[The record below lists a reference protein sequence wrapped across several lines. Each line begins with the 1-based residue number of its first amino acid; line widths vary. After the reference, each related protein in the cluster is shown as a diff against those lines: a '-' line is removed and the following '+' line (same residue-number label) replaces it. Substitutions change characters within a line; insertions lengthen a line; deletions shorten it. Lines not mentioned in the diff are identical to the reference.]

1 MNETETNNLQ
11 NPKIINAVTNSQGKF
26 LKIGFLIALITL
38 SIIGFLVFRKG
49 FLKTQAPE
57 PSKSKFVVN
66 PDLQKGPFVC
76 PVADFCNF
84 TATSS
89 SASGKLA
96 KNSKIYAS
104 FDGDVKIL
112 SRPNDDLTVLSL
124 ANDVRGIRANY
135 YFVGGEVTKLPS
147 IKEGGLIATISR
159 EPSTQLNGGNFK
171 FVLFNRLTDEGW
183 KVANFSAADFV
194 K

>member
-11 NPKIINAVTNSQGKF
+11 NPKIINAASYQGRF
-26 LKIGFLIALITL
+26 LKIGLLIALITL
-38 SIIGFLVFRKG
+38 SIVGFLFFRKG
-49 FLKTQAPE
+49 FLKTQAPK
-57 PSKSKFVVN
+57 PSSSKFVVN
-66 PDLQKGPFVC
+66 PQLQQGPFVC
-76 PVADFCNF
+76 PAAADFCNF
-84 TATSS
+84 TTFSS

-96 KNSKIYAS
+96 KNTPIYAS

-112 SRPNDDLTVLSL
+112 SGPDDDLTVLSL
-124 ANDVRGIRANY
+124 ANDTRGLRANY

-147 IKEGGLIATISR
+147 IKEGALIATISGQ
-159 EPSTQLNGGNFK
+159 PSTQLNGNSFK

-183 KVANFSAADFV
+183 KVANFSAVDFV